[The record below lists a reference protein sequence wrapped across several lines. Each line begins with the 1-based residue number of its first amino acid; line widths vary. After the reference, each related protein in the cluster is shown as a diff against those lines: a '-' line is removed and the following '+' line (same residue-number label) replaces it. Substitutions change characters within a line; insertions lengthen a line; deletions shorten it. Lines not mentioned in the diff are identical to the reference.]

1 MRGLIHVGLERI
13 PPSAHELGHGVGV
26 VLGVAEVLDRSR
38 ALPTAALVALHEV
51 SRQRR
56 LEDDLV
62 HMALHHEPGHVAEV
76 ERFVTEMKAEGIKAC
91 GFLLTYLLDRTTQQE
106 PMSRI
111 GALTELL
118 NEGDHA

>member
-1 MRGLIHVGLERI
+1 
-13 PPSAHELGHGVGV
+13 
-26 VLGVAEVLDRSR
+26 
-38 ALPTAALVALHEV
+38 
-51 SRQRR
+51 
-56 LEDDLV
+56 
-62 HMALHHEPGHVAEV
+62 MALHHEPGHVAEV
-76 ERFVTEMKAEGIKAC
+76 ERFVTEMKAEGIEAC